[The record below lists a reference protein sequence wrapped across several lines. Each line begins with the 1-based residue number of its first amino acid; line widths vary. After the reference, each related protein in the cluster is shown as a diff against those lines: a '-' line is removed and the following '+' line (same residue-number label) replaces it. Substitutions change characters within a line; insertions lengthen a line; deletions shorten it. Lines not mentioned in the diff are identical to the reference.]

1 MSDSTINSTAADIG
15 GSDLSNLYS
24 VINRDSVYGLN
35 LSVPEDAKAII
46 KPWDQREDTSQFID
60 SGVDDQ
66 VIIHIP
72 FSQNV
77 RIRSMILKIGRGE
90 STPRRL
96 RIYANHPTIVDF
108 ADAEETKPQLEL
120 SLLEGE
126 VSATEYPLRVA
137 AFASINTLS
146 LFFVSSRLT
155 SLRKYLIVRL
165 ESHAVGDE
173 VSRVY
178 YVGFKGDTTSPRKD
192 GTQKLEIPAANA
204 ADASLVD
211 RVSEK
216 SGSQQTTAR

>member
-1 MSDSTINSTAADIG
+1 MSDSTANSTAADIG
-15 GSDLSNLYS
+15 GLDLSNLYS
-24 VINRDSVYGLN
+24 VINRDSVHGLN

-146 LFFVSSRLT
+146 LFF
-155 SLRKYLIVRL
+155 
-165 ESHAVGDE
+165 SHAVGDE

-216 SGSQQTTAR
+216 AGSQQTTAR